1 MNKEYI
7 VRIKQDKP
15 SLLHCFNTAVI
26 SGCLMVDPVHVGL
39 VQSSVAHALYRIWP
53 FPATEHDRHVAHN
66 LEHAQWCYLLRAFP
80 WTYNDDNSI
89 I

>member
-7 VRIKQDKP
+7 VIINQDKP
-15 SLLHCFNTAVI
+15 SCSIVLTLL
-26 SGCLMVDPVHVGL
+26 SGCLMVDTVHVGL